1 MKRFVRS
8 LGVLSVVVFALAA
21 VSVASASAANHF
33 KASETGTLTGT
44 QTSSQVFTTGPGK
57 EVVCSTATTTGN
69 VTETEAEEQKVAVS
83 YSGCKA
89 FGFASATVSKAE
101 YMLHANGEVDVL
113 NTITISVPLGG
124 CHVTVAPQ
132 EGLSSV
138 SYANTPSGEI
148 TESSSVSGI
157 EETSSGSLC
166 GSSGPNASYTGS
178 NVVHLGS
185 GPPSSTLEWVE

>member
-1 MKRFVRS
+1 LIVLLAVAGAALFV
-8 LGVLSVVVFALAA
+8 AP
-21 VSVASASAANHF
+21 ASGSAAPHF
-33 KASETGTLTGT
+33 KWSETGTLTGT
-44 QTSSQVFTTGPGK
+44 QTSNQVFTTGPGK
-57 EVVCSTATTTGN
+57 EVVCATAATSGTI
-69 VTETEAEEQKVAVS
+69 TEAEGEEQKFAVS

-89 FGFASATVSKAE
+89 FGFINATVSKAE

-113 NTITISVPLGG
+113 NTITINVPLGG

-138 SYANTPSGEI
+138 SYANSPAGEI
-148 TESSSVSGI
+148 TESSAVTGI
-157 EETSSGSLC
+157 SETSSGSLC
-166 GSSGPNASYTGS
+166 GSSGANASYTGS